1 MDQGPLAAG
10 KKNAARRHAALIFI
24 DEAGVLITPLLRRT
38 WAPRGQTPVLAQ
50 RGRSRQKVSV
60 IAALGIAPRR
70 TRVRCLFRLAPD
82 ASIDGRGVRAFVG
95 HLLREVRGPVTLI
108 WDRSNTH
115 RGEPVKSWLAARR
128 PRVQVELLP
137 PYAPELNPVELVW
150 GHTKRNPLA
159 NFAPPDLDALVVATR
174 AATRRLAGNQLLLR
188 GLIRH
193 GGLSLRLK

>member
-1 MDQGPLAAG
+1 VGEGPLAAG
-10 KKNAARRHAALIFI
+10 KKNAARRGAALIFI
-24 DEAGVLITPLLRRT
+24 DEAGVLITPLVRRT
-38 WAPRGQTPVLAQ
+38 WAPRGQTPVLYQ

-60 IAALGIAPRR
+60 IAALVVPRR
-70 TRVRCLFRLAPD
+70 RNRVRCLFRLAPD

-95 HLLREVRGPVTLI
+95 HLLRVVRGPVVLI

-128 PRVQVELLP
+128 RRVRVELLP

-159 NFAPPDLDALVVATR
+159 NYAPPDLAALVRATR
-174 AATRRLAGNQLLLR
+174 ASTRRLARKQSVLRALL
-188 GLIRH
+188 RH

>member
-1 MDQGPLAAG
+1 MAAG
-10 KKNAARRHAALIFI
+10 KKNAARRKAALIFL
-24 DEAGVLITPLLRRT
+24 DEAGVLITPLVRRT
-38 WAPRGQTPVLAQ
+38 WAPRGQTPVLYQ

-60 IAALGIAPRR
+60 IAALVIPPRR
-70 TRVRCLFRLAPD
+70 DRVRCLFRLAPD

-95 HLLREVRGPVTLI
+95 HLLRMVRTPVTLI

-128 PRVQVELLP
+128 GRVRVELLP

-150 GHTKRNPLA
+150 GYTKRNPLA
-159 NFAPPDLDALVVATR
+159 NYAPADLDALVYATR
-174 AATRRLAGNQLLLR
+174 AGTRRLARNQRVLR
-188 GLIRH
+188 GLLRH

>member
-1 MDQGPLAAG
+1 MGESPVAPS

-24 DEAGVLITPLLRRT
+24 DEAGVLITPLVRRT
-38 WAPRGQTPVLAQ
+38 WAPRGQTPVLYQ

-60 IAALGIAPRR
+60 IAALVIPPRR
-70 TRVRCLFRLAPD
+70 NRVRCFFRLAPD
-82 ASIDGRGVRAFVG
+82 ASIDGRGVRAFLR
-95 HLLREVRGPVTLI
+95 HLLRQVRTPVTLI

-128 PRVQVELLP
+128 RRVRVELLP

-159 NFAPPDLDALVVATR
+159 NFAPPDLEALVI
-174 AATRRLAGNQLLLR
+174 ATRRGTRGLARKQGVLR
-188 GLIRH
+188 ALIRH
-193 GGLSLRLK
+193 CGLSLRLK

>member
-1 MDQGPLAAG
+1 MAPG
-10 KKNAARRHAALIFI
+10 KKNAARRGAALIFI
-24 DEAGVLITPLLRRT
+24 DEAGVLITPLRRRT
-38 WAPRGQTPVLAQ
+38 WAPRGQTPVLSQ

-60 IAALGIAPRR
+60 IAALVIAPER
-70 TRVRCLFRLAPD
+70 THVRCLFRLAPD

-95 HLLREVRGPVTLI
+95 HLLRMVRGPVTLI

-115 RGEPVKSWLAARR
+115 RGEPVKSWLAAHRR
-128 PRVQVELLP
+128 RVRVELLP

-159 NFAPPDLDALVVATR
+159 NCAPPDLAALVHATR
-174 AATRRLAGNQLLLR
+174 AGTRRLARNQRVLRALL
-188 GLIRH
+188 RH

>member
-1 MDQGPLAAG
+1 VAAG
-10 KKNAARRHAALIFI
+10 KKNAARRKAALIFI
-24 DEAGVLITPLLRRT
+24 DEAGVLITPLVRRT
-38 WAPRGQTPVLAQ
+38 WAPQGQTPVLYQ

-60 IAALGIAPRR
+60 IAALVIPPRR
-70 TRVRCLFRLAPD
+70 DRVRCLFRLAPD

-95 HLLREVRGPVTLI
+95 HLLRMVRTPVTLI

-128 PRVQVELLP
+128 RVRVELLP

-159 NFAPPDLDALVVATR
+159 NYAPPDLDALVQATR
-174 AATRRLAGNQLLLR
+174 AGTRRLARNQRVLR
-188 GLIRH
+188 GLLRH